1 MHTSQYKYKTLF
13 QIISIGN
20 IFKKN
25 SILLKINISSFKWG
39 LLKREWL
46 FTLKTMFYHLIY
58 MDIYDT
64 YLKYIKCPNA
74 TLALVYM

>member
-25 SILLKINISSFKWG
+25 SILLKINISSFK
-39 LLKREWL
+39 
-46 FTLKTMFYHLIY
+46 
-58 MDIYDT
+58 
-64 YLKYIKCPNA
+64 
-74 TLALVYM
+74 